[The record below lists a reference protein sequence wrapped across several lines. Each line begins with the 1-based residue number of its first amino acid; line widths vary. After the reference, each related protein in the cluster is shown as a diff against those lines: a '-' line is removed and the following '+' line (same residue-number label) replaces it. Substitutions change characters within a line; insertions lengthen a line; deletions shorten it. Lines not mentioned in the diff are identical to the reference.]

1 MTMDSHHRHDDA
13 PDTTPAAPVA
23 SFRDKSN
30 VAEIFYLSEL
40 QQGMLAHALKGG
52 DDAYHIRHVFEIA
65 GRFDPERFARAWAA
79 VVARHAM
86 LRADIRW
93 REIPKP
99 VHIVYR
105 RTAGSLATADWRGL
119 DPAAQAARLD
129 ADRATARAAGFDFA
143 RAADPAVQLIRIAH
157 DRWWFTWRFHH
168 VQLDGWSV
176 ARILADLLAA
186 YRDEAPAAPAP
197 SFRSHIKWL
206 EGRDLAAAD
215 AWWQAELAGVEAAT
229 PLPPALGPFS
239 AGHAERIR
247 HLEADTTAALD
258 RLARRAGT
266 TLSTLLQ
273 AAWGWLLATHAGTD
287 TALFGV
293 TLSGRP
299 AELDGV
305 EQIAG
310 LFINTLPLRVTLD
323 RSLSVT
329 DWLAAAGRR
338 MNALRPHDHVPL
350 ARIRGLA
357 PAADGPLFDTI
368 LVVENFPVDAALGAA
383 DGDITI
389 RVPGPA
395 MPDDG
400 VIATDGRNHYPLSL
414 IAETGPR
421 LKLVLA
427 YDLARYGHDDIAR
440 LMAQL
445 VQVLAALPAAAD
457 RPLGCFSPF
466 GAAPRRASPVPA
478 AVLPDHLARHDP
490 AAVAVVDGARA
501 ITYGDLAR
509 DAARLAARLGAL
521 GVRPGDRV
529 ALIAPRSAG
538 FVAAVPGIWRAGAAY
553 VPLDPAAPP
562 ARLADQIADCGAR
575 LVIGPDGDLPAD
587 PAGWGD
593 EQAPAVPL
601 HPAAEAYVIFTSG
614 STGRPKGI
622 AVSHGA
628 LAAYLE
634 GLVARLALGNDPLRV
649 GWVSTPAADLG
660 HTALFGAL
668 RLGAELHIADEARI
682 FDPDRFGAWMAD
694 HAIDL
699 IKIVP
704 AHLAA
709 LLEAAEPARI
719 LPRRA
724 LVLGGEALTA
734 GLAARIAD
742 LAPGCRLINHY
753 GPSETT
759 VGVLTDEGGT
769 ADAGRHPLGR
779 PLDHATVRI
788 LDRAGNPVAPGMA
801 GEIVIGGATLAHG
814 YVGRPGQ
821 TAERFIP
828 DDAGLPG
835 SRAYL
840 SGDRGRMRDDG
851 RTDFLGRLD
860 DQVKIRGYRVE
871 PEEVATVLRSLPGVA
886 AATVIARPDAHGRLR
901 LLGYAAGQGL
911 DGAALR
917 QALADRLPDAL
928 VPAAVMVLDRL
939 PLTPNGKIDRKALP
953 DEPGAEAA
961 AAAPATPGPRT
972 ATETALHAIWCQV
985 LKRDDIGVTDNFFAS
1000 GGDSILSL
1008 QLVARAR
1015 KAGLKLTPKQVF
1027 DHPEIARLAA
1037 LIDGAAP
1044 AVAPAVAPAAQ
1055 PDAPRL
1061 PPEHVA
1067 VLESLAQSGVGQSL
1081 DGVTDIL
1088 PATPVQRGMI
1098 FHTLDAG
1105 RSGVYV
1111 NQLRLTFRGR
1121 IDPAALDAAWAG
1133 AIARHPALRTRFE
1146 WRHGGDLLQIVHEA
1160 AAAPLTVLDW
1170 SSLPAAAALARMEDW
1185 LADDIARGVDLT
1197 RAPAMRLAV
1206 IRRPDGGDDLVWTNH
1221 HAITDG
1227 WSTSLVLA
1235 ELARDY
1241 AARIEGRSTDLP
1253 TPPHSRSYAAW
1264 LAAQPDPEPWWRRQ
1278 IARID
1283 RPALMTEALITK
1295 ALITNGLI
1303 TNGLA
1308 APAEAAPDHHQ
1319 LRVLLDT
1326 DITDRLTAAA
1336 QRERVTLNTLIQ
1348 GALALLLGRY
1358 GGRSQAVFGVT
1369 LAGRPADLPGVEA
1382 MAGAFLNTLPVW
1394 IDLPADAAPGPWLRD
1409 IQKLN
1414 AELRSVEF
1422 SSLADVQ
1429 RWSGL
1434 AGDGLFDTLLVFQNF
1449 PVEAALADLETRL
1462 GLADADARTRSHY
1475 ALELMVVPGDRLD
1488 LRWNHDAARLGDAQV
1503 AQLHRHFL
1511 RLLDRLAEGEGVLGR
1526 IDMLDADDCAEL
1538 VLARNRTAEAW
1549 DLDCRIHD
1557 LIAPWAVRSPD
1568 APAVI
1573 AADGRVLDHAGLDAA
1588 ANRLAHR
1595 LQAAGIG
1602 ADAVVGL
1609 CLPRGP
1615 EAVIAMLAVMKAGGA
1630 WLPLDPAL
1638 PDDRLAYMVE
1648 TAGARLV
1655 IAAADAA
1662 ARFPAHPVIGPDGGD
1677 HPATAPLCPAT
1688 PDTLAYV
1695 IFTSGST
1702 GRPKGVMIPHRGA
1715 VNYLRYGA
1723 AAYMDADTAEPG
1735 RAAGAGAPV
1744 NTAMGFDATITSL
1757 FLPLVTGRAVHLL
1770 PETGEIEALAALL
1783 SGSRLSGSRLSGSH
1797 DFSLVKLTPAHV
1809 EALNHLNPAAAYA
1822 GHARALIIGGE
1833 ALTAAAVAPWLADAP
1848 ATRLINEYGPTETVV
1863 GCAVHQVTA
1872 ADLAGET
1879 MPIGRPIANT
1889 RLLVL
1894 DDDLRPLPHGA
1905 AGGLYIGGAG
1915 LARGYAGRPG
1925 LTAERFLPDPFH
1937 PGARLYRTGDLAR
1950 WREDGSLDYLG
1961 RLDDQVKIHGHRIE
1975 PGEIQAVLAA
1985 HPSVARAAVI
1995 ARPGPAGA
2003 LRLLA
2008 YAVPR
2013 SAEAADPAA
2022 LLAHLSARLPHYMV
2036 PAQVMLLDDLPL
2048 TVNGKLDR
2056 RALPDP
2062 DRQAGQGV
2070 AAADPLEAALLDI
2083 WQGVLNRRDI
2093 GVTDD
2098 FFDLGGDSIM
2108 SLQVVARA
2116 ARAGIRITARQIFDH
2131 PRIDRL
2137 ARAARAAEA
2146 AAAEAE
2152 MTGTPLPLTPIQAW
2166 FFDRHPDG
2174 PNHWNQSVL
2183 LRSREA
2189 IDIAALDRALKAIVA
2204 RHDALRL
2211 RFETDEA
2218 GRWRQ
2223 HVAEIETADL
2233 LRVARLDDAAAL
2245 DAAGDAVQA
2254 SLDIRTGP
2262 LLRAGCFSLPG
2273 HGAEPGGEPG
2283 GDRLLIAI
2291 HHLAVDGVSWRILL
2305 DDLQAAYD
2313 AALAGRPIDLPA
2325 PPAAWSRH
2333 VLRQAG
2339 RLADGAALGAELRWW
2354 QDHLS
2359 GAAPVWG
2366 PARSGGRL
2374 EQERVVAEAV
2384 TRRLLS
2390 DVPRRYRITVEEVL
2404 LAGLARALGRAT
2416 GRDSVLVALEG
2427 HGRDDRAGENGGADL
2442 SRTIGWFTTHYDVA
2456 LPTGSDERG
2465 GDDARLLADLRSR
2478 LRSLPARGADR
2489 GLLALAAD
2497 PAIAEAARAL
2507 PAADIGFNWLGR
2519 FDGSLEEGG
2528 RFSLGTETAG
2538 RNIGRRGPMRHAIE
2552 INAAVTDGRLRIGWR
2567 HDPAVVTEAVMTR
2580 IVEGFEAALTD
2591 LVSHCLTADPI
2602 PVAADFPL
2610 AALDE
2615 AGFGRLQLAPG
2626 QVEDIYPAT
2635 PVQQGLL
2642 FHSLRHPGQGVYV
2655 NQLRVTLDG
2664 TPDIDALGRAFA
2676 AAMTRHPILRT
2687 SFDWRHGGAALQLVH
2702 RRVTLPIDVHEWS
2715 GAEDYEA
2722 ALAGWLA
2729 EDRARGFDPAIAPLM
2744 RLALFRRPDGGNDLV
2759 WTLHHALT
2767 DGWSTA
2773 RLLHEIARDYEAFT
2787 DPEPVSAGAG
2797 IPAPTPYR
2805 DYIAW
2810 LLRQPDPAP
2819 WWRAQAARIADPAG
2833 ITQVL
2838 PPPADIS
2845 PGAPVPATHR
2855 LDRAASEALTRAVEA
2870 LARRERVTLATV
2882 LQGAWALLL
2891 GRMGGRGQAGFGLT
2905 VSGRPADLPGVER
2918 MAGPF
2923 INSLP
2928 VWIDLPPAAR
2938 LGDWLRDIQKLNV
2951 EMRSVEHSSLADIQR
2966 QTGRSGD
2973 GLFDSLL
2980 VIETYPVETAAGGT
2994 RLGARTRAMSMVERT
3009 HYPLV
3014 LAAVPGARPD
3024 LPGAR
3029 LDLRWGWDG
3038 ARLAGDA
3045 VARLADAFLDL
3056 LAAFT
3061 AADAARLPLGALAL
3075 PAPVPA
3081 PAVIHDVHPVHE
3093 RFAAIAARLPD
3104 REAVACGDRRLDY
3117 GQLDRWSSRI
3127 ARALL
3132 AAGVR
3137 PETRVGLAVERS
3149 VGLVAAILGALR
3161 AGAAYVPLDP
3171 DYPADRLRHMITD
3184 AGLTL
3189 LLVGPEAARLLAPVV
3204 ETLPNGCR
3212 LIDVTTLDDLDAPDS
3227 LDDGPLTVP
3236 VLPDQLAYVIYTSGS
3251 TGLPKGVGISHA
3263 ALSRHFDDFIPA
3275 FAYGPRDAGLQFST
3289 VNFDAAIE
3297 QMLPL
3302 LTLGGRVV
3310 LRGPGMWSA
3319 EELTRVLVAERLTIA
3334 DIPTGFWQHW
3344 ARDPSLH
3351 LPHLRRVT
3359 VGGEALP
3366 PDALA
3371 RWKAGPLAHV
3381 RLDNRYGPTEA
3392 AISALYHETRAE
3404 DGARPP
3410 VPIGRTYP
3418 GRSAVILGTD
3428 GSPVPLGGM
3437 GELCIGGPALARGY
3451 LNRPGQTAERFVPD
3465 PFGAPGARLYRSGDL
3480 CRLREDGVVV
3490 FLGRID
3496 AQVKLRG
3503 FRIEP
3508 GEIEAL
3514 LRAEPGVE
3522 DAVVAVRG
3530 DRLLAWVAGDEKID
3544 PIELRSR
3551 LAGHLPGWMVPQRV
3565 IRLAAL
3571 PLQPSGKIDLASL
3584 PEPETLSEAVA
3595 PRDALEARLLGLWRK
3610 VLASEDLKGVGALG
3624 VTDDF
3629 FAVGGDSLKAL
3640 RLAAAARAEG
3650 LDGLSLEALFETPT
3664 IAGLARRL
3672 AQEPAHDPAHD
3683 PAQGRPPAG
3692 LRRLNGPAPQRLF
3705 CIHPGYGLV
3714 REYRHLAAALDGRVE
3729 VWGLQAPRL
3738 SDPAWA
3744 PADLAALA
3752 RDYLARLRLV
3762 QPEGGLHLAG
3772 WSLGGWLA
3780 AAIAAEAD
3788 REAGQGAATLTIIDT
3803 PSTVPSVATDP
3814 AETASRIRAYLAAG
3828 SIGDLAAEAAST
3840 MGTGDHDTLV
3850 AAAVDLV
3857 GLHARLLTGWT
3868 LPRLALPVTLLRATA
3883 AGRALDPAGWHNAA
3897 PAGLTLHDLAAT
3909 HDTILAHPDTAALVL
3924 HTISAT
3930 PPPTT

>member
-13 PDTTPAAPVA
+13 PEATPAAPVA

-65 GRFDPERFARAWAA
+65 GNFDPERFARAWGA
-79 VVARHAM
+79 VVARHAL

-105 RTAGSLATADWRGL
+105 RTAGSLAMADWRGL
-119 DPAAQAARLD
+119 DPAAQRARLE
-129 ADRATARAAGFDFA
+129 ADLATARAAGFDFA
-143 RAADPAVQLIRIAH
+143 RAADPAVQLIRIAD

-186 YRDEAPAAPAP
+186 YRGEAPAAPAP

-215 AWWQAELAGVEAAT
+215 AWWQAELATVEAAT
-229 PLPPALGPFS
+229 PLPPAEGPFS
-239 AGHAERIR
+239 QGHAERIR
-247 HLEADTTAALD
+247 HLDADTTAALD
-258 RLARRAGT
+258 RLARRAGA

-287 TALFGV
+287 EALFGV

-299 AELDGV
+299 ADLDGV

-323 RSLSVT
+323 RSLNVT
-329 DWLAAAGRR
+329 DWLAAAQRR

-357 PAADGPLFDTI
+357 PLVDGPLFDTI

-383 DGDITI
+383 DDDVTI

-395 MPDDG
+395 APEDG

-427 YDLARYGHDDIAR
+427 YNLSRYGHDDIAR

-445 VQVLAALPAAAD
+445 VRVLEALPVAAD
-457 RPLGCFSPF
+457 RPLGCFAPF
-466 GAAPRRASPVPA
+466 DDMPRQPLPA
-478 AVLPDHLARHDP
+478 LPQLLPDHLRAHDP
-490 AAVAVVDGARA
+490 AAVAIVDGARA

-509 DAARLAARLGAL
+509 DAARLAFRLGAL

-553 VPLDPAAPP
+553 VPLDPAAPA

-575 LVIGPDGDLPAD
+575 LVIGRDGDLPAD
-587 PAGWGD
+587 PAGWGED
-593 EQAPAVPL
+593 EAPAVAL
-601 HPAAEAYVIFTSG
+601 DPACEAYVIFTSG

-628 LAAYLE
+628 LAAYLD
-634 GLVARLALGNDPLRV
+634 GLVARLSMGRDPLRI

-704 AHLAA
+704 GHLAA
-709 LLEAAEPARI
+709 LLDAAEPARV

-734 GLAARIAD
+734 GLAARIAE
-742 LAPGCRLINHY
+742 LAPACRLINHY

-769 ADAGRHPLGR
+769 ANAGRHALGR
-779 PLDHATVRI
+779 PLGHAAVRI

-828 DDAGLPG
+828 DAAGLPG
-835 SRAYL
+835 ARVYL
-840 SGDRGRMRDDG
+840 TGDRGRAREDG
-851 RTDFLGRLD
+851 RIDFLGRLD

-871 PEEVATVLRSLPGVA
+871 PEEVATVLRGLPGVA
-886 AATVIARPDAHGRLR
+886 AATVIARPDANGRLR
-901 LLGYAAGQGL
+901 LLGYAAGSGL
-911 DGAALR
+911 DGARLR
-917 QALADRLPDAL
+917 QALAERLPDAL

-961 AAAPATPGPRT
+961 AAPAKPAPRT
-972 ATETALHAIWCQV
+972 ATEAALLAIWCQV

-1027 DHPEIARLAA
+1027 DQPEIARLAA
-1037 LIDGAAP
+1037 LIDGAT
-1044 AVAPAVAPAAQ
+1044 PAATPAPTARPQ
-1055 PDAPRL
+1055 APRL
-1061 PPEHVA
+1061 PAAQVA
-1067 VLESLAQSGVGQSL
+1067 ALEALRQSGVGQSL

-1098 FHTLDAG
+1098 FHTLEAAG
-1105 RSGVYV
+1105 RADGAGVYV

-1121 IDPAALDAAWAG
+1121 VDLEALEAAWAA

-1160 AAAPLTVLDW
+1160 AAAPIAVLDW
-1170 SSLPAAAALARMEDW
+1170 SSLPAAAARLEDW
-1185 LADDIARGVDLT
+1185 LAGDIARGIDLT

-1206 IRRPDGGDDLVWTNH
+1206 IRRPDGGDELVWTNH

-1241 AARIEGRSTDLP
+1241 AARLEGGSAGLP
-1253 TPPHSRSYAAW
+1253 APPHTRAYAAW

-1283 RPALMTEALITK
+1283 QPARITEALITE
-1295 ALITNGLI
+1295 A
-1303 TNGLA
+1303 LA
-1308 APAEAAPDHHQ
+1308 APAEATPRHHQ
-1319 LRVLLDT
+1319 LRVLLDP
-1326 DITDRLTAAA
+1326 DITGRLTAAA
-1336 QRERVTLNTLIQ
+1336 RREQVTLNTLVQ
-1348 GALALLLGRY
+1348 GAWALLLGRY
-1358 GGRSQAVFGVT
+1358 GGRDQAVFGVT
-1369 LAGRPADLPGVEA
+1369 LAGRPAELPGVEA

-1394 IDLPADAAPGPWLRD
+1394 IDLPADAAIGPWLRD

-1434 AGDGLFDTLLVFQNF
+1434 AGEGLFDALLVFQNF

-1462 GLADADARTRSHY
+1462 GVTGADAWTRSHY
-1475 ALELMVVPGDRLD
+1475 PLELMVVPGDRLD

-1511 RLLDRLAEGEGVLGR
+1511 RLLDLLAEGEGVLGR

-1557 LIAPWAVRSPD
+1557 LIAPWIVRSPD

-1595 LQAAGIG
+1595 LQAAGTG
-1602 ADAVVGL
+1602 ADDVVGL

-1638 PDDRLAYMVE
+1638 PDDRLAYMVK

-1655 IAAADAA
+1655 IAPAAAA
-1662 ARFPAHPVIGPDGGD
+1662 ARFPALAVLPPDGGD
-1677 HPATAPLCPAT
+1677 HPSTPPVCPAT

-1744 NTAMGFDATITSL
+1744 NTALGFDATITSL

-1770 PETGEIEALAALL
+1770 PETDEIEALAAL
-1783 SGSRLSGSRLSGSH
+1783 LSGSH

-1809 EALNHLNPAAAYA
+1809 EALNHLNPAGAYA
-1822 GHARALIIGGE
+1822 GQARALIIGGE
-1833 ALTAAAVAPWLADAP
+1833 ALTAAAVAPWLAEAP

-1863 GCAVHQVTA
+1863 GCAVHRVTA

-1894 DDDLRPLPHGA
+1894 DDDLRPLPDGA

-1937 PGARLYRTGDLAR
+1937 PGERLYRTGDLAR
-1950 WREDGSLDYLG
+1950 WRADGSLDYLG
-1961 RLDDQVKIHGHRIE
+1961 RLDDQVKIRGHRIE

-1985 HPSVARAAVI
+1985 HPAVARAAVI
-1995 ARPGPAGA
+1995 ARPGPAGG

-2008 YAVPR
+2008 YAV
-2013 SAEAADPAA
+2013 ATAGEAADPAA

-2048 TVNGKLDR
+2048 TANGKLDR

-2062 DRQAGQGV
+2062 DRPAGQGI
-2070 AAADPLEAALLDI
+2070 AAGDPLEAALLDI

-2137 ARAARAAEA
+2137 AAAARSAEA
-2146 AAAEAE
+2146 EAAEAE
-2152 MTGTPLPLTPIQAW
+2152 IADTPLPLTPIQAW

-2174 PNHWNQSVL
+2174 PGHWNQSVL

-2211 RFETDEA
+2211 RFETDVA

-2223 HVAEIETADL
+2223 RVAEIETADL
-2233 LRVARLDDAAAL
+2233 LRVARLDGPDAL

-2262 LLRAGCFSLPG
+2262 LLRAGCFSLPPRG
-2273 HGAEPGGEPG
+2273 TEPGS
-2283 GDRLLIAI
+2283 DRLLIAI

-2325 PPAAWSRH
+2325 PPVPWSRH
-2333 VLRQAG
+2333 VLRQAA
-2339 RLADGAALGAELRWW
+2339 RLEDTAALGAELRWW
-2354 QDHLS
+2354 QGHLA

-2366 PARSGGRL
+2366 PARSGDRL

-2384 TRRLLS
+2384 TRRLLT

-2404 LAGLARALGRAT
+2404 LASLARTLGQAT
-2416 GRDSVLVALEG
+2416 GRHTVLVAMEG
-2427 HGRDDRAGENGGADL
+2427 HGRGEPGEGGEAHDL
-2442 SRTIGWFTTHYDVA
+2442 SRTIGWFTTHYDLA
-2456 LPTGSDERG
+2456 LPAGSDEG
-2465 GDDARLLADLRSR
+2465 GADDARLLADLRSR

-2497 PAIAEAARAL
+2497 PAIVEAARAL

-2528 RFSLGTETAG
+2528 RFALGTETAG

-2567 HDPAVVTEAVMTR
+2567 HDPAVVAEAVMTR

-2615 AGFGRLQLAPG
+2615 DGFNRLQLAPG
-2626 QVEDIYPAT
+2626 QTEDIYPAT

-2676 AAMTRHPILRT
+2676 AAMTRHPVLRT
-2687 SFDWRHGGAALQLVH
+2687 SFDWRHGGTALQLVH
-2702 RRVTLPIDVHEWS
+2702 RRVTLPIDVHDWS
-2715 GAEDYEA
+2715 GRVAYEPD
-2722 ALAGWLA
+2722 LADWLA
-2729 EDRARGFDPAIAPLM
+2729 ADRAWGFDPSAAPLM
-2744 RLALFRRPDGGNDLV
+2744 RLALFRRPDGAHDLV

-2773 RLLHEIARDYEAFT
+2773 RLLHEIARDYEALT
-2787 DPEPVSAGAG
+2787 EPEPAEAG
-2797 IPAPTPYR
+2797 IQAPTPYR

-2838 PPPADIS
+2838 AAPA
-2845 PGAPVPATHR
+2845 APVAGSHR
-2855 LDRAASEALTRAVEA
+2855 LDRPAPEALTRAVEA

-2891 GRMGGRGQAGFGLT
+2891 GRMAGRGQAGFGLT

-2928 VWIDLPPAAR
+2928 LWIDLPPAAR

-2951 EMRSVEHSSLADIQR
+2951 EMRAVEHSSLADIQR
-2966 QTGRSGD
+2966 LTGRSGD

-2980 VIETYPVETAAGGT
+2980 VIESYPVETAAGAT

-3014 LAAVPGARPD
+3014 LAA

-3029 LDLRWGWDG
+3029 LDRPGAALDLRWGWDG
-3038 ARLAGDA
+3038 ARLDGDA
-3045 VARLADAFLDL
+3045 VARLADDFLDL
-3056 LAAFT
+3056 LGAFT
-3061 AADAARLPLGALAL
+3061 APDAGRLPLGAVSVT
-3075 PAPVPA
+3075 APVPA
-3081 PAVIHDVHPVHE
+3081 PAVVHDVHPVHE
-3093 RFAAIAARLPD
+3093 RFAAIAARMPD

-3132 AAGVR
+3132 AAGVQ
-3137 PETRVGLAVERS
+3137 PETRIGLAVERS

-3161 AGAAYVPLDP
+3161 SGGAYVPLDP
-3171 DYPADRLRHMITD
+3171 DYPADRLRHMIAD
-3184 AGLTL
+3184 AGLTV
-3189 LLVGPEAARLLAPVV
+3189 LLVGPEAARMLAQVV
-3204 ETLPNGCR
+3204 DTIPDSCR

-3227 LDDGPLTVP
+3227 LDDGPVTVP

-3275 FAYGPRDAGLQFST
+3275 FAYGPEDAGLQFST

-3310 LRGPGMWSA
+3310 LRGPEMWSA
-3319 EELTRVLVAERLTIA
+3319 EELTRVLATERLTIA

-3428 GSPVPLGGM
+3428 GNPVPTGGI
-3437 GELCIGGPALARGY
+3437 GELCIGGAALARGY

-3490 FLGRID
+3490 FLGRVD

-3514 LRAEPGVE
+3514 LRARPGVS

-3530 DRLLAWVAGDEKID
+3530 DRLLAWVAADAEID
-3544 PIELRSR
+3544 PMELRAD
-3551 LAGHLPGWMVPQRV
+3551 LAGQLPGWMVPQRV
-3565 IRLAAL
+3565 IRLDAL
-3571 PLQPSGKIDLASL
+3571 PLQPSGKIDLAAL
-3584 PEPETLSEAVA
+3584 PEPETASEAVA
-3595 PRDALEARLLGLWRK
+3595 PRNALEARLLGLWQK
-3610 VLASEDLKGVGALG
+3610 VLASDGPG

-3664 IAGLARRL
+3664 VAGLARRL
-3672 AQEPAHDPAHD
+3672 AREADETTPPEAT
-3683 PAQGRPPAG
+3683 PPAG
-3692 LRRLNGPAPQRLF
+3692 LRCLNGPAPQRLF

-3744 PADLAALA
+3744 PADMAALA

-3788 REAGQGAATLTIIDT
+3788 REGGQGATTLTIIDT
-3803 PSTVPSVATDP
+3803 PSTVPSVVFDP
-3814 AETASRIRAYLAAG
+3814 AGTEARIRGYLAAG
-3828 SIGDLAAEAAST
+3828 QIDDLAAEAAA
-3840 MGTGDHDTLV
+3840 GTGADDRDTLV

-3857 GLHARLLTGWT
+3857 GLHARLLTGWV
-3868 LPRLALPVTLLRATA
+3868 LPRLAVPVSLLRATA
-3883 AGRALDPAGWHNAA
+3883 AGRALDPAGWHAAA
-3897 PAGLTLHDLAAT
+3897 PAGLTLHDLDAD
-3909 HDTILAHPDTAALVL
+3909 HEGILAHPDTAALVL
-3924 HTISAT
+3924 HTVTQAT
-3930 PPPTT
+3930 PGAPA

>member
-13 PDTTPAAPVA
+13 SETTPAAPVA

-65 GRFDPERFARAWAA
+65 GNFDPERFARAWGA

-105 RTAGSLATADWRGL
+105 RTAGSLAMADWRGL
-119 DPAAQAARLD
+119 DPAAQRARLE
-129 ADRATARAAGFDFA
+129 ADLATARAAGFDFA
-143 RAADPAVQLIRIAH
+143 RAADPAVQLIRIAD

-186 YRDEAPAAPAP
+186 YRGEAPAAPAP

-215 AWWQAELAGVEAAT
+215 AWWQAELAGTETAT
-229 PLPPALGPFS
+229 PLPPAEGPFGQ
-239 AGHAERIR
+239 GHAERIR
-247 HLEADTTAALD
+247 HLDAGTTAALD
-258 RLARRAGT
+258 RLARRAGA

-287 TALFGV
+287 EALFGV

-323 RSLSVT
+323 RSLNVT
-329 DWLAAAGRR
+329 DWLAAAQRR

-357 PAADGPLFDTI
+357 PVVDGPLFDTI

-383 DGDITI
+383 DGDVSI

-395 MPDDG
+395 APEDG

-427 YDLARYGHDDIAR
+427 YDLARYSHDDIAR

-445 VQVLAALPAAAD
+445 VRVLAALPAAAD
-457 RPLGCFSPF
+457 RPLGGFAPF
-466 GAAPRRASPVPA
+466 DDMPRRPLPAAPQL
-478 AVLPDHLARHDP
+478 LPDHLGRHDP

-538 FVAAVPGIWRAGAAY
+538 FVAAVLGIWRAGAAY
-553 VPLDPAAPP
+553 VPLDPAAPA
-562 ARLADQIADCGAR
+562 ARLADQIGDSQAR
-575 LVIGPDGDLPAD
+575 AVIGPDGDLPAD

-593 EQAPAVPL
+593 EEAPAVPL

-628 LAAYLE
+628 LAAYLD
-634 GLVARLALGNDPLRV
+634 GLVARLALGDDPLRV

-704 AHLAA
+704 GHLAA
-709 LLEAAEPARI
+709 LLDAAEPARV

-734 GLAARIAD
+734 GLAARIAE

-759 VGVLTDEGGT
+759 VGVLTDEGGM
-769 ADAGRHPLGR
+769 AKAGRHALGR
-779 PLDHATVRI
+779 PLGHAAVRI

-828 DDAGLPG
+828 DAAGLPG
-835 SRAYL
+835 ARVYL
-840 SGDRGRMRDDG
+840 TGDRGRARDDG
-851 RTDFLGRLD
+851 RIDFLGRLD

-871 PEEVATVLRSLPGVA
+871 PEEVATVLRGLPGVA

-901 LLGYAAGQGL
+901 LLGYAAGSGL
-911 DGAALR
+911 DGARLR
-917 QALADRLPDAL
+917 QALAERLPDAL

-953 DEPGAEAA
+953 DEPGAAA
-961 AAAPATPGPRT
+961 AAAPAKPAPRT
-972 ATETALHAIWCQV
+972 ATEAALHAIWCQV
-985 LKRDDIGVTDNFFAS
+985 LRRDDIGVTDNFFAS

-1027 DHPEIARLAA
+1027 DQPEIARLAA
-1037 LIDGAAP
+1037 VIDGAAP
-1044 AVAPAVAPAAQ
+1044 AATPAPTARPQ
-1055 PDAPRL
+1055 APRL
-1061 PPEHVA
+1061 PAAQVA
-1067 VLESLAQSGVGQSL
+1067 ALEALHQSGVGQSL

-1098 FHTLDAG
+1098 FHTLEAAG
-1105 RSGVYV
+1105 RADRSGVYV

-1121 IDPAALDAAWAG
+1121 VDLDALEAAWAA

-1146 WRHGGDLLQIVHEA
+1146 WRHGGDLLQIVHDA
-1160 AAAPLTVLDW
+1160 AAAPVALFDW
-1170 SSLPAAAALARMEDW
+1170 SSLPAAAAAARLDDW
-1185 LADDIARGVDLT
+1185 LADDIARGIDLT

-1206 IRRPDGGDDLVWTNH
+1206 FRRPDGGDELVWTNH

-1241 AARIEGRSTDLP
+1241 AARVEGGSIDLP
-1253 TPPHSRSYAAW
+1253 APPHTRAYAAW

-1278 IARID
+1278 IARINQ
-1283 RPALMTEALITK
+1283 PALITE
-1295 ALITNGLI
+1295 A
-1303 TNGLA
+1303 LA
-1308 APAEAAPDHHQ
+1308 APAEATPGHHQ
-1319 LRVLLDT
+1319 LRVLLDPDMT
-1326 DITDRLTAAA
+1326 RRLTAAA
-1336 QRERVTLNTLIQ
+1336 RREQVTLNTLVQ
-1348 GALALLLGRY
+1348 GAWALLLGRY
-1358 GGRSQAVFGVT
+1358 AGRDQAVFGVT

-1382 MAGAFLNTLPVW
+1382 MAGAFLNTLPLW
-1394 IDLPADAAPGPWLRD
+1394 IDLPGDAAIGPWLRD

-1434 AGDGLFDTLLVFQNF
+1434 AGEGLFDALLVFQNF
-1449 PVEAALADLETRL
+1449 PVEAALADLESRL
-1462 GLADADARTRSHY
+1462 GVTGADAWTRSHY
-1475 ALELMVVPGDRLD
+1475 PLELMVVPGDRLD
-1488 LRWNHDAARLGDAQV
+1488 LRWKHDTARLGDAQV
-1503 AQLHRHFL
+1503 AELHRHFL
-1511 RLLDRLAEGEGVLGR
+1511 QLLNDLASGAGVLG
-1526 IDMLDADDCAEL
+1526 
-1538 VLARNRTAEAW
+1538 
-1549 DLDCRIHD
+1549 DLD
-1557 LIAPWAVRSPD
+1557 
-1568 APAVI
+1568 
-1573 AADGRVLDHAGLDAA
+1573 
-1588 ANRLAHR
+1588 
-1595 LQAAGIG
+1595 
-1602 ADAVVGL
+1602 
-1609 CLPRGP
+1609 
-1615 EAVIAMLAVMKAGGA
+1615 
-1630 WLPLDPAL
+1630 PLD
-1638 PDDRLAYMVE
+1638 DDTRRRLIG
-1648 TAGARLV
+1648 TAAV
-1655 IAAADAA
+1655 D
-1662 ARFPAHPVIGPDGGD
+1662 AHPV
-1677 HPATAPLCPAT
+1677 
-1688 PDTLAYV
+1688 
-1695 IFTSGST
+1695 
-1702 GRPKGVMIPHRGA
+1702 
-1715 VNYLRYGA
+1715 
-1723 AAYMDADTAEPG
+1723 
-1735 RAAGAGAPV
+1735 
-1744 NTAMGFDATITSL
+1744 
-1757 FLPLVTGRAVHLL
+1757 
-1770 PETGEIEALAALL
+1770 
-1783 SGSRLSGSRLSGSH
+1783 
-1797 DFSLVKLTPAHV
+1797 
-1809 EALNHLNPAAAYA
+1809 
-1822 GHARALIIGGE
+1822 
-1833 ALTAAAVAPWLADAP
+1833 
-1848 ATRLINEYGPTETVV
+1848 
-1863 GCAVHQVTA
+1863 
-1872 ADLAGET
+1872 
-1879 MPIGRPIANT
+1879 
-1889 RLLVL
+1889 
-1894 DDDLRPLPHGA
+1894 
-1905 AGGLYIGGAG
+1905 
-1915 LARGYAGRPG
+1915 
-1925 LTAERFLPDPFH
+1925 
-1937 PGARLYRTGDLAR
+1937 GARR
-1950 WREDGSLDYLG
+1950 
-1961 RLDDQVKIHGHRIE
+1961 HH
-1975 PGEIQAVLAA
+1975 
-1985 HPSVARAAVI
+1985 
-1995 ARPGPAGA
+1995 GPAPD
-2003 LRLLA
+2003 L
-2008 YAVPR
+2008 VPDDA
-2013 SAEAADPAA
+2013 SAD
-2022 LLAHLSARLPHYMV
+2022 
-2036 PAQVMLLDDLPL
+2036 
-2048 TVNGKLDR
+2048 
-2056 RALPDP
+2056 
-2062 DRQAGQGV
+2062 QA
-2070 AAADPLEAALLDI
+2070 LEAALVEI

-2152 MTGTPLPLTPIQAW
+2152 VTDTPLPLTPIQAW

-2174 PNHWNQSVL
+2174 PGHWNQSVL
-2183 LRSREA
+2183 LRARDP

-2211 RFETDEA
+2211 RFETDAA

-2223 HVAEIETADL
+2223 RVADIETADL
-2233 LRVARLDDAAAL
+2233 LRVARLEDAAAL
-2245 DAAGDAVQA
+2245 DAAGEAVQA

-2262 LLRAGCFSLPG
+2262 LLRAGCFSLPA
-2273 HGAEPGGEPG
+2273 HGAEPG

-2325 PPAAWSRH
+2325 PPVAWSRH
-2333 VLRQAG
+2333 VLRQAA
-2339 RLADGAALGAELRWW
+2339 RLGDGAALGAELRRW
-2354 QDHLS
+2354 QDHLGS
-2359 GAAPVWG
+2359 AAPVWG

-2384 TRRLLS
+2384 TRRLLT
-2390 DVPRRYRITVEEVL
+2390 DVPRCYRITVEEVL
-2404 LAGLARALGRAT
+2404 LASLARTLGRAT
-2416 GRDSVLVALEG
+2416 GRDTVLVAMEG
-2427 HGRDDRAGENGGADL
+2427 HGRGEPEEGGEAHDL

-2456 LPTGSDERG
+2456 LPTGRDES
-2465 GDDARLLADLRSR
+2465 GDEDARLLADLRSR

-2497 PAIAEAARAL
+2497 PAIVDAARAL

-2567 HDPAVVTEAVMTR
+2567 HDPAVVAEAVMTR
-2580 IVEGFEAALTD
+2580 IVEGFETALTE

-2610 AALDE
+2610 AALNEDE
-2615 AGFGRLQLAPG
+2615 FNRLQLAPG
-2626 QVEDIYPAT
+2626 QMEDIYPAT

-2676 AAMTRHPILRT
+2676 AAMTRHPVLRT
-2687 SFDWRHGGAALQLVH
+2687 SFDWRHGGTALQLVH
-2702 RRVTLPIDVHEWS
+2702 RRVTLPIDVHDWS
-2715 GAEDYEA
+2715 GRAGYEPE
-2722 ALAGWLA
+2722 LADWLA
-2729 EDRARGFDPAIAPLM
+2729 ADRARGFDPARAPLM
-2744 RLALFRRPDGGNDLV
+2744 RLALFRRPDGASDLV

-2787 DPEPVSAGAG
+2787 DADPAPAGAG
-2797 IPAPTPYR
+2797 IPSPTPYR

-2810 LLRQPDPAP
+2810 LRRQPDPAP
-2819 WWRAQAARIADPAG
+2819 WWQAQAARIADPAG

-2838 PPPADIS
+2838 APPAGIS
-2845 PGAPVPATHR
+2845 PGAPVPGSHR
-2855 LDRAASEALTRAVEA
+2855 LDRPASDALTRAVEA

-2891 GRMGGRGQAGFGLT
+2891 GRMAGRGQAGFGLT

-2928 VWIDLPPAAR
+2928 LWIDLAPAAR

-2951 EMRSVEHSSLADIQR
+2951 EMRAVEHSSLADIQR
-2966 QTGRSGD
+2966 LTGRSGD

-2980 VIETYPVETAAGGT
+2980 VIESYPVETAAGAT

-3024 LPGAR
+3024 LPGAQ

-3045 VARLADAFLDL
+3045 VARLADDFLDL

-3061 AADAARLPLGALAL
+3061 APEAARLPLGAVKLA
-3075 PAPVPA
+3075 APVPA

-3093 RFAAIAARLPD
+3093 RFAAIAARMPD

-3171 DYPADRLRHMITD
+3171 DYPADRLRHMIAD

-3189 LLVGPEAARLLAPVV
+3189 LLVGPDAARLLAPVV

-3212 LIDVTTLDDLDAPDS
+3212 LIDVTALDAPDP
-3227 LDDGPLTVP
+3227 LDDSPLTVP

-3275 FAYGPRDAGLQFST
+3275 FAYGPQDAGLQFST

-3319 EELTRVLVAERLTIA
+3319 EELTHVLATERLTIA

-3344 ARDPSLH
+3344 ARDPALH

-3514 LRAEPGVE
+3514 LRAEPGID

-3544 PIELRSR
+3544 PI
-3551 LAGHLPGWMVPQRV
+3551 
-3565 IRLAAL
+3565 
-3571 PLQPSGKIDLASL
+3571 
-3584 PEPETLSEAVA
+3584 
-3595 PRDALEARLLGLWRK
+3595 
-3610 VLASEDLKGVGALG
+3610 
-3624 VTDDF
+3624 
-3629 FAVGGDSLKAL
+3629 
-3640 RLAAAARAEG
+3640 
-3650 LDGLSLEALFETPT
+3650 
-3664 IAGLARRL
+3664 
-3672 AQEPAHDPAHD
+3672 
-3683 PAQGRPPAG
+3683 
-3692 LRRLNGPAPQRLF
+3692 
-3705 CIHPGYGLV
+3705 
-3714 REYRHLAAALDGRVE
+3714 
-3729 VWGLQAPRL
+3729 
-3738 SDPAWA
+3738 
-3744 PADLAALA
+3744 
-3752 RDYLARLRLV
+3752 
-3762 QPEGGLHLAG
+3762 
-3772 WSLGGWLA
+3772 
-3780 AAIAAEAD
+3780 
-3788 REAGQGAATLTIIDT
+3788 
-3803 PSTVPSVATDP
+3803 
-3814 AETASRIRAYLAAG
+3814 
-3828 SIGDLAAEAAST
+3828 
-3840 MGTGDHDTLV
+3840 
-3850 AAAVDLV
+3850 
-3857 GLHARLLTGWT
+3857 
-3868 LPRLALPVTLLRATA
+3868 
-3883 AGRALDPAGWHNAA
+3883 
-3897 PAGLTLHDLAAT
+3897 
-3909 HDTILAHPDTAALVL
+3909 
-3924 HTISAT
+3924 
-3930 PPPTT
+3930 